1 MATIKCPHCSEKFD
15 YTHRTGRPRHN
26 INVKNVLNALQ
37 GGRSVMSVAEEL
49 GIDRGNIYNRL
60 KEAGYDVREITKG
73 NGGNGRK

>member
-1 MATIKCPHCSEKFD
+1 
-15 YTHRTGRPRHN
+15 
-26 INVKNVLNALQ
+26 
-37 GGRSVMSVAEEL
+37 MSVAEEL